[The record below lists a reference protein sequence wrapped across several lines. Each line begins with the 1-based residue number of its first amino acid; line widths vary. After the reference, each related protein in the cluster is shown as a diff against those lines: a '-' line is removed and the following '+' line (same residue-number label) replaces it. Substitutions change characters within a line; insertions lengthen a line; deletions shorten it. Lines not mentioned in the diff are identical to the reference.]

1 MTPLDRTD
9 RTLAAAVTDRV
20 FPGAIIEVGTSTD
33 VTETRIAGRLTY
45 ESSAPAVTADTIYDL
60 ASLTKVLCTATL
72 AANAVARGALGL
84 ADPVHAWI
92 PEWTG
97 ADRAAV
103 TVQHLLEHAS
113 GLPAHRPYY
122 LRLADAAAIA
132 RAICDEP
139 LDYAP
144 GTRSVYSDAG
154 FILLGRIL
162 ERVYDGPLDAGFE
175 KWRASHVPGATP
187 LAYCPPAAWHD
198 RIAPTED
205 DPWRGRLLRG
215 EVHDENAAAMG
226 GVAAHAGL
234 FGTAGAVG
242 QLARWWLRAIARSPV
257 HAAFA
262 RRGVVPASSRALGWD
277 TMLPTSSCGTRMSAA
292 AIGHTGFTGTSLWL
306 DPVMDRYVVVL
317 SNRVHPSRV
326 GDAMQRV
333 RPALHDALAADLAR
347 S

>member
-1 MTPLDRTD
+1 MTALDRTE
-9 RTLAAAVTDRV
+9 RTLAAAVADRV
-20 FPGAIIEVGTSTD
+20 FPGAVIEIGTSTD
-33 VTETRIAGRLTY
+33 ATHTRVAGRLTY
-45 ESSAPAVTADTIYDL
+45 GAAAAAVTAEAIYDL

-72 AANAVARGALGL
+72 AADAVARGALGL
-84 ADPVHAWI
+84 EEPVRAWI
-92 PEWTG
+92 PAWTG
-97 ADRAAV
+97 TDRAAV
-103 TVQHLLEHAS
+103 TVRHLLEHAS

-122 LRLADAAAIA
+122 LRLGDAAAIE

-154 FILLGRIL
+154 FIVLGRIL
-162 ERVYDGPLDAGFE
+162 ERVGDRPLDSQFE
-175 KWRASHVPGATP
+175 TWRASHVPDATP
-187 LAYCPPAAWHD
+187 LAYRPPAAWRD
-198 RIAPTED
+198 RIATTEH
-205 DPWRGRLLRG
+205 DPWRGRLLHG
-215 EVHDENAAAMG
+215 EVHDENAATMG

-234 FGTAGAVG
+234 FGAAGAVG
-242 QLARWWLRAIARSPV
+242 HVARWWMRAIARSPV

-262 RRGVVPASSRALGWD
+262 RRGEVPGSSRALGWD
-277 TMLPTSSCGTRMSAA
+277 TMLPTSSCGTQMSAA

-317 SNRVHPSRV
+317 SNRVHPSRL